1 MCLESHVWSPQIISI
16 RSLPLPDIPI
26 ASAFFGLCCAVQCV
40 ILERVRL
47 ADQILQF
54 HPLFLVV
61 RTKSL

>member
-1 MCLESHVWSPQIISI
+1 MCLESHVWSPQIIPI

-26 ASAFFGLCCAVQCV
+26 ASAFFGLCRAVQYV

-47 ADQILQF
+47 ADQSHQF

-61 RTKSL
+61 RTKLL